1 MLQILDLNYLTA
13 ACFHVTDPLI
23 EENNK
28 CLMLTG
34 TEFSGVMLMP
44 GRPENSEGTLTID
57 ALGSL
62 IFGSKTVEEIAGEKG
77 VIMTERLKGELKKI
91 VPLSRIFLNE
101 IV

>member
-1 MLQILDLNYLTA
+1 MA

-28 CLMLTG
+28 CFLLTG
-34 TEFSGVMLMP
+34 TEFSGVMLME
-44 GRPENSEGTLTID
+44 GKPENSEGVLTVE

-62 IFGSKTVEEIAGEKG
+62 IFGSKTVEEIAAEEG
-77 VIMTERLKGELKKI
+77 VSMTERLKGELEKI
-91 VPLSRIFLNE
+91 VPLSPIYLNE